1 MITYK
6 IISNTGKKLN
16 HEIRPVKPT
25 DPDYKDVVF
34 ERALTRCHWRI
45 GSKVKIRRSSRRGV
59 VQEIIKDKTRVNW
72 INNNPYFIVVQFND
86 GALEQCSPSQ
96 LKKSKL

>member
-25 DPDYKDVVF
+25 DKDYKDVVY
-34 ERALTRCHWRI
+34 ERALSRCFYRE

-59 VQEIIKDKTRVNW
+59 VQEVIKDKERVNW
-72 INNNPYFIVVQFND
+72 VNNSPYFIVVKFQD
-86 GALEQCSPSQ
+86 GVIEQCSPSQ
-96 LKKSKL
+96 LKNSKL